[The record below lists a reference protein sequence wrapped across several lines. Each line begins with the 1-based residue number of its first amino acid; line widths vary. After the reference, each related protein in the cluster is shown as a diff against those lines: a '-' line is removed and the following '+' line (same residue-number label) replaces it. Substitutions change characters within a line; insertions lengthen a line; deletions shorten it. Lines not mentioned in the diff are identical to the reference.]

1 MKTPPRKGPGGP
13 VARERPSPF
22 HEHRHR
28 WLIPDWA
35 TRMRPPRN
43 AREWG
48 YTGLGSL
55 VAVMAVWLLL
65 RQALAHPF
73 IALAVLAGV
82 WWLVDRWCRA
92 RWAHEKVRRER
103 LAALSWTIGELD
115 GMTWLNFE
123 VAVRDLMRR
132 DGIAAEH
139 VGKTGDFS
147 GDVVGLDPVLGEN
160 WMVQVKHYGPR
171 TKVTSEDVQ
180 KVAGAAWPIY
190 QAKLTLVVTTNTYTR
205 DARKFAA
212 KAGMHLIDREGLIDW
227 AARGI
232 HLYEVLGIAPRPQR
246 SAS

>member
-1 MKTPPRKGPGGP
+1 M
-13 VARERPSPF
+13 ARDRPSPF

-35 TRMRPPRN
+35 TRIRPPRD

-48 YTGLGSL
+48 YTGLGLL
-55 VAVMAVWLLL
+55 VAVLAVWLLL
-65 RQALAHPF
+65 RQALAHPL

-82 WWLVDRWCRA
+82 WWLVDRWYRA

-147 GDVVGLDPVLGEN
+147 GDVIGLDPVLGEN

-212 KAGMHLIDREGLIDW
+212 KAGMHLIDRESLIDW

-232 HLYEVLGIAPRPQR
+232 HLYEVLGIGARPQR
-246 SAS
+246 SVS